1 MDSKIEVA
9 GDAINLPK
17 DGYQPILSYLKK
29 LIVQCDASLVSIQTY
44 VEDYQIYFRISFS
57 EKPICSCENDYTVK
71 LAIDSKI
78 PVLTKGPHF
87 APVNYVKRG
96 GGIETKYLILASSVG
111 TTISNNSYASATANA
126 TTSTST
132 NQVVQAVKV
141 NPFDVLKK
149 EVEKA
154 EVDLEVYWEVDF
166 KSVLVDMGPEKELQK
181 KDIYLPNSCG
191 HFKGDGCRYDRC
203 SSIYCFL
210 HPIDYKIEQLRNAL
224 PLMVKNNTKGPYA
237 KFYDLESA
245 RLFVARL
252 LRSYE
257 TFKKDPENINIWG
270 TWFAGAILAID
281 SSPEQ

>member
-96 GGIETKYLILASSVG
+96 GGIETKYLILASSVVG
-111 TTISNNSYASATANA
+111 TSSNNSYASALVVPTVAKK
-126 TTSTST
+126 
-132 NQVVQAVKV
+132 VVQVAKV
-141 NPFDVLKK
+141 DPFTEAMK
-149 EVEKA
+149 EVKKA
-154 EVDLEVYWEVDF
+154 EIDLEVYLHIDF
-166 KSVLVDMGPEKELQK
+166 MPVYVDMGPEKELQK

-191 HFKGDGCRYDRC
+191 SFDGYGCRFEKC

-210 HPIDYKIEQLRNAL
+210 HSLDYKIGQLKSEL
-224 PLMVKNNTKGPYA
+224 PFMKKNTKGPYT
-237 KFYDLESA
+237 KFYDLERA
-245 RLFVARL
+245 RLFVVRL
-252 LRSYE
+252 LNSYE
-257 TFKKDPENINIWG
+257 SFRKDPENINVWG
-270 TWFAGAILAID
+270 TWFASAILTID
-281 SSPEQ
+281 SSREQ